1 MTNGKAMTNEQQ
13 RQLLRILAAKK
24 DTVRTVC
31 DPDGCLARYS
41 VKSTPIGEV
50 FFDDGDNHLWTY
62 KYRPNNRFP
71 YAVKLD
77 ERQLARF
84 NDWLLDECRA
94 ELLELLN
101 KLPEN
106 NKGEDKKKKTIPEMI
121 KELKKA
127 DYMGI
132 DEVVVDYLD
141 VEDEQGNTHTSHLT
155 RCPSTISPPQLDACC
170 YITTFPLLSSLI
182 YSLSQLLLQFL
193 NCLLPLQKVLLEL
206 CSYLL
211 TRLQQLPKLLN
222 LLLICGLFLL

>member
-141 VEDEQGNTHTSHLT
+141 VEDEQGNTHYL
-155 RCPSTISPPQLDACC
+155 CFDYDGKLMKDISSDVDEAWV
-170 YITTFPLLSSLI
+170 YGKVREYY
-182 YSLSQLLLQFL
+182 YSKFGSGE
-193 NCLLPLQKVLLEL
+193 K
-206 CSYLL
+206 
-211 TRLQQLPKLLN
+211 RDD
-222 LLLICGLFLL
+222 